1 MVNLFEEILLFSPL
15 IADYAFEILS
25 SVTVVTSILIPRHF
39 SSNEARNLRPPLP
52 FETVILKFEVAM
64 DSHMD
69 MFSLRIKK
77 KKDQEEAGKGENAKE

>member
-15 IADYAFEILS
+15 IADYAFEILP

-69 MFSLRIKK
+69 MLSLRTTK

>member
-69 MFSLRIKK
+69 MFSLRTKK